1 MMHMKYYL
9 LLKRKG
15 EKVHKYMK
23 PGKTSDPNII
33 TEIISAS
40 DQKNVDKAGHQAAE
54 HNLLLLLFC

>member
-54 HNLLLLLFC
+54 HNP